1 MKRRMLALLLT
12 AALLFAAVGCT
23 ANPAG
28 GEPPQ
33 TSSASQ
39 EGAADAGTGLLKN
52 VIEETGDTITLDDVL
67 AGEVTIQKR
76 PQQVLVLLNSVLD
89 LWYMAGGSAV
99 ARIEGEDNIPDA
111 AKDLPTIG
119 TMSTPS
125 VEKIVGY
132 QPDLVILV
140 NTLTKHREIQ
150 PALQQAGVPN
160 ISVSY
165 KDYDDFLYLFELFT
179 HITDQPGRGGE
190 LSEIKSRVDAE
201 IAKAQGKP
209 KQKAMIL
216 YATASYVKAGVPK
229 SVVGDMLERLGA
241 ENIID
246 AETAHGES
254 MVDFSMEKVLE
265 SNPDVLFIQMARDGE
280 KAEKNAMNEI
290 QSNPAWQEVSAV
302 KNDRIYAVPREF
314 STLKPNARYPEAF
327 AFFYEK
333 LYGNEA

>member
-1 MKRRMLALLLT
+1 MKKRMLALLLT

-23 ANPAG
+23 ASPAEETPSSSPSSQG
-28 GEPPQ
+28 GAVD
-33 TSSASQ
+33 T
-39 EGAADAGTGLLKN
+39 GTGLLKN
-52 VIEETGDTITLDDVL
+52 VIEETGDTITLDDAL

-179 HITDQPGRGGE
+179 HITDQSGRGGE
-190 LSEIKSRVDAE
+190 LGEIKSKVDAE

-246 AETAHGES
+246 AETANGES

-265 SNPDVLFIQMARDGE
+265 SNPDVLFIQMARDGK
-280 KAEKNAMNEI
+280 KAEENAMNEI

-302 KNDRIYAVPREF
+302 KNNRIYVVPREF

-327 AFFYEK
+327 AFFNEK
-333 LYGNEA
+333 LYGDEA

>member
-1 MKRRMLALLLT
+1 MKKRMLALLLT

-23 ANPAG
+23 ASPAEETPSSSPSSQG
-28 GEPPQ
+28 GAVD
-33 TSSASQ
+33 T
-39 EGAADAGTGLLKN
+39 GTGLLKN
-52 VIEETGDTITLDDVL
+52 VIEETGDTITLDDAL

-179 HITDQPGRGGE
+179 HITDQSGRGGE
-190 LSEIKSRVDAE
+190 LGEIKSKVDAE

-246 AETAHGES
+246 AETANGES

-265 SNPDVLFIQMARDGE
+265 SNPDVLFIQMARDGK
-280 KAEKNAMNEI
+280 KAEENAMNEI

-302 KNDRIYAVPREF
+302 KNNRIYVVPREF

-327 AFFYEK
+327 AFFNEK
-333 LYGNEA
+333 LYGDET

>member
-1 MKRRMLALLLT
+1 MKKRMLALLLT

-23 ANPAG
+23 ANPT
-28 GEPPQ
+28 EETPQ
-33 TSSASQ
+33 SSPSSQ
-39 EGAADAGTGLLKN
+39 EGAVDTGTGLLKN
-52 VIEETGDTITLDDVL
+52 VIEETGDTITLNDVL

-179 HITDQPGRGGE
+179 HITDQSGRGGE
-190 LSEIKSRVDAE
+190 LGEIKSKVDAE

-246 AETAHGES
+246 AEAAHGES

-265 SNPDVLFIQMARDGE
+265 SNPDVLFIQMARDGK
-280 KAEKNAMNEI
+280 KAEENAMNEI
-290 QSNPAWQEVSAV
+290 QSNPAWQEVNAV
-302 KNDRIYAVPREF
+302 KNNRIYVVPREF

-327 AFFYEK
+327 AFFNEK
-333 LYGNEA
+333 LYGDEA